1 MQGGAGGL
9 GDAGVRA
16 AGEGAGGADGV
27 EDGGVVVKRCLE
39 FGRIGRHGGGVGVR
53 SRERREM
60 VVVEVEVE
68 VGGMESRD
76 FVCVSKC
83 ELVGLLGWD

>member
-1 MQGGAGGL
+1 M
-9 GDAGVRA
+9 V
-16 AGEGAGGADGV
+16 
-27 EDGGVVVKRCLE
+27 
-39 FGRIGRHGGGVGVR
+39 GGVGVR

-68 VGGMESRD
+68 VGDMESRD
-76 FVCVSKC
+76 FVCVSNC

>member
-39 FGRIGRHGGGVGVR
+39 FGRIGRHGGGGWSEVAREKRDGCGR
-53 SRERREM
+53 S
-60 VVVEVEVE
+60 
-68 VGGMESRD
+68 
-76 FVCVSKC
+76 
-83 ELVGLLGWD
+83 